1 MSSFV
6 LLNIKSHQTSLFLC
20 KQALFP
26 VVPLHL
32 AASNVLPPGL
42 SWGRFMESKRQ
53 LRCHHLHEVPSDF
66 LKRNRC
72 PSSLC
77 LLSEFLLE
85 YFSYCATA
93 SLCVSAHST
102 QQTTDPLCPRSTSC
116 EENGYG
122 CRSVRLRLESD
133 SHLCIIL
140 CPVSAPSLDGG
151 AESAKSDRCRSGG
164 QMGAGGKPSHRHELD
179 VCPQTLLPV
188 GPKYFCLE
196 EST

>member
-6 LLNIKSHQTSLFLC
+6 LLNVKSHHTSLFLC
-20 KQALFP
+20 KKAPFP
-26 VVPLHL
+26 VVLLRL

-42 SWGRFMESKRQ
+42 SWDRFMESKRQ
-53 LRCHHLHEVPSDF
+53 LRCHHPYEVPSDF
-66 LKRNRC
+66 LKRSPC

-77 LLSEFLLE
+77 FLSESLLE

-116 EENGYG
+116 GDNGHG
-122 CRSVRLRLESD
+122 FRSVRLRLESD
-133 SHLCIIL
+133 SHLRIIL

-151 AESAKSDRCRSGG
+151 AESAESGRCRSGG
-164 QMGAGGKPSHRHELD
+164 QMGAGESRLTDMNWMSARRHSS
-179 VCPQTLLPV
+179 LLVPNTSV
-188 GPKYFCLE
+188 
-196 EST
+196 